1 MDVDAS
7 RASQANQVS
16 GAWLFVNV
24 GIPTGSNTPNEAYGV
39 QGNVFMQA
47 TGTLA
52 LAEGGLFGV
61 AINGGNGSTVITSAR
76 DATFKAI
83 TKSVGTIT
91 NAYGAYFED
100 QTVAGTENAAIRFQ
114 TTGMMS
120 WNNDVWL
127 SRINVGKLYLNGTLT
142 LGALSG
148 VLKASAGLIGGN
160 AVLND
165 LSDLNAGAP
174 AGGNVLSWDAGT
186 SKWVPI
192 AGGSSVWTDDGTNI
206 YPANLARNVG
216 IGTTSPSML
225 LTVGNNSQVRIN
237 NGDSNGLLQL
247 KAQSPY
253 SDLTFNI
260 IGSAG
265 TSVFNIDGAGNVSC
279 YADQTFGAHNLI
291 LGTTQTVRV
300 QPSGLNMASTG
311 NIGWSADTH
320 AYSALDTSISRYGA
334 GVVAVGTGA
343 QGSYAG
349 TLIAGNVGIGT
360 TSPSARLHLAA
371 GVATAFG
378 APFKLTSGVNLTSP
392 EDGALE
398 YDGSHLY
405 FTIGSTRSAL
415 V

>member
-1 MDVDAS
+1 
-7 RASQANQVS
+7 
-16 GAWLFVNV
+16 
-24 GIPTGSNTPNEAYGV
+24 
-39 QGNVFMQA
+39 
-47 TGTLA
+47 
-52 LAEGGLFGV
+52 
-61 AINGGNGSTVITSAR
+61 
-76 DATFKAI
+76 
-83 TKSVGTIT
+83 
-91 NAYGAYFED
+91 
-100 QTVAGTENAAIRFQ
+100 
-114 TTGMMS
+114 
-120 WNNDVWL
+120 
-127 SRINVGKLYLNGTLT
+127 
-142 LGALSG
+142 
-148 VLKASAGLIGGN
+148 
-160 AVLND
+160 
-165 LSDLNAGAP
+165 
-174 AGGNVLSWDAGT
+174 
-186 SKWVPI
+186 
-192 AGGSSVWTDDGTNI
+192 
-206 YPANLARNVG
+206 
-216 IGTTSPSML
+216 ML

-265 TSVFNIDGAGNVSC
+265 TSVFNIDGAGNVSG
-279 YADQTFGAHNLI
+279 YADQNFGAHNLI